1 MTQYANLIG
10 YSDVAPFEIIAR
22 TKCMITVRA
31 MKAVRDPDWKPV
43 FHPGGFV
50 AHCSNQSDQRWIITS
65 DLDAHVMKAHLRK
78 DGHYHSAYGR
88 HVLSDKPSSF
98 YDYNF

>member
-22 TKCMITVRA
+22 TKTTITVRA
-31 MKAVRDPDWKPV
+31 MHAVKDPEWKPV

-50 AHCSNQSDQRWIITS
+50 AHCSNQSDQKWIITS
-65 DLDAHVMKAHLRK
+65 DPDDHVMKAYLRK
-78 DGHYHSAYGR
+78 DGYYYSRWGR
-88 HVLSDKPSSF
+88 HVISDKPRCH